1 MHRIG
6 GSNSG
11 IVPLPSQCF
20 VPGSRSCCC
29 KAFSAGWNLVA
40 ALSRTG
46 GRLHCPALLQSRLLV
61 WGASLNSSETTFAGL
76 NYHQLLIAN
85 QTGVPQTITKYWT
98 IQIRDKRQG
107 RESQAD
113 WDKIPT
119 FAVCLNASP
128 KPILC
133 ALPLFRTKLWANS
146 QILCPNVQMSKA
158 SEMYDVPLSTWQ
170 GAAQSE
176 DEYLAA
182 RGEFCFQWIFPE
194 PELTGQLSPRC
205 VSCFR
210 TPSCSTCSIM
220 LNFF

>member
-1 MHRIG
+1 M
-6 GSNSG
+6 
-11 IVPLPSQCF
+11 PLPSQCF

-61 WGASLNSSETTFAGL
+61 WGASINSSETTFAGL

-133 ALPLFRTKLWANS
+133 ARSVLNFEPTLRY
-146 QILCPNVQMSKA
+146 CVQMSKCQKQVKCT
-158 SEMYDVPLSTWQ
+158 M
-170 GAAQSE
+170 
-176 DEYLAA
+176 
-182 RGEFCFQWIFPE
+182 FPS
-194 PELTGQLSPRC
+194 QLDKVLPRAKMN
-205 VSCFR
+205 
-210 TPSCSTCSIM
+210 I
-220 LNFF
+220 